1 MAEVKAS
8 QERGQGETGVKM
20 EPSEAPTSKDHGFG
34 EIVTLNVGGK
44 RWVWRL
50 LVRQQVLALC
60 PERFLHDPQL
70 YLCCTVLS
78 CIKHTHQCFVM
89 ARSLNRNASCVDEI
103 FFTDMQPC
111 FQVFYLKTNTILG
124 PRLILLKVSSWF

>member
-20 EPSEAPTSKDHGFG
+20 EPSEAPTSKGHGFG
-34 EIVTLNVGGK
+34 DIVTLNVGGK

-60 PERFLHDPQL
+60 PERFLHDPTALLVL
-70 YLCCTVLS
+70 YCAVLYQ
-78 CIKHTHQCFVM
+78 TH
-89 ARSLNRNASCVDEI
+89 
-103 FFTDMQPC
+103 PP
-111 FQVFYLKTNTILG
+111 VFCDG
-124 PRLILLKVSSWF
+124 